1 MKGFAFALRRVLM
14 GAVISIMLFLKLT
27 PVHAIEPSPFNDP
40 GTLIAVRGG
49 NLPSLFEPSGS
60 LWHSRLQRVLI
71 VDDGGQLAMMDSGGG
86 NVVTWQLGN
95 GDLEGTCLADSESD
109 FVYIG
114 VEQNPISILEFNLT
128 TGQVTRVF
136 DLEPWLS
143 GYGNEGL
150 EGLTFIPNNGDAEG
164 GRFYVGIQATGEI
177 FIFSLPILSSFT
189 DNAVTF
195 IENFTPENQM
205 QDLSGLYY
213 CLRNDILYGI
223 YDSFNV
229 LVAMDTD
236 GTSVKEW
243 QLPGN
248 DQEGFA
254 IGDDGLAYVAEDVD
268 EVWRYQFTRLPE
280 ANAGADRMVTDSDS
294 DGIYSYT
301 FDGSNSIDALEY
313 RWFESGLLIGT
324 GVNPIVDLTVGTHV
338 ISLFVMN
345 ADTATDEDGITVTV
359 QSATAVDGS
368 SSGGGGG
375 GGCFIDTTAYGFRR
389 AK

>member
-1 MKGFAFALRRVLM
+1 
-14 GAVISIMLFLKLT
+14 
-27 PVHAIEPSPFNDP
+27 
-40 GTLIAVRGG
+40 
-49 NLPSLFEPSGS
+49 
-60 LWHSRLQRVLI
+60 
-71 VDDGGQLAMMDSGGG
+71 
-86 NVVTWQLGN
+86 
-95 GDLEGTCLADSESD
+95 
-109 FVYIG
+109 
-114 VEQNPISILEFNLT
+114 
-128 TGQVTRVF
+128 
-136 DLEPWLS
+136 
-143 GYGNEGL
+143 
-150 EGLTFIPNNGDAEG
+150 
-164 GRFYVGIQATGEI
+164 
-177 FIFSLPILSSFT
+177 
-189 DNAVTF
+189 
-195 IENFTPENQM
+195 M

-280 ANAGADRMVTDSDS
+280 ANAGADRMVTDSDR

-301 FDGSNSIDALEY
+301 FDGSSSIDALEY

-324 GVNPIVDLTVGTHV
+324 GVNPIVDLTVGTHA

-375 GGCFIDTTAYGFRR
+375 GGCFIDTTTAYGFRR

>member
-1 MKGFAFALRRVLM
+1 MEGSAFALRRVLM
-14 GAVISIMLFLKLT
+14 GVVISIMLPLT
-27 PVHAIEPSPFNDP
+27 FTPGHAIEPSPFNDP

-49 NLPSLFEPSGS
+49 NLPSLFEPSGI

-71 VDDGGQLAMMDSGGG
+71 VDDGGQLAMMDSEGE

-95 GDLEGTCLADSESD
+95 ADLEGISLADTESD
-109 FVYIG
+109 CVYVG
-114 VEQNPISILEFNLT
+114 VEQNPISIQEFNLT
-128 TGQVTRVF
+128 KGQVTRMF

-150 EGLTFIPNNGDAEG
+150 EALTFIPDTKDAEG

-189 DNAVTF
+189 DNTVTF
-195 IENFTPENQM
+195 VENFTPENQM
-205 QDLSGLYY
+205 WDLSGLYY

-229 LVAMDTD
+229 LVAMNTD
-236 GTSVKEW
+236 GTSLTEW

-254 IGDDGLAYVAEDVD
+254 IGDNGLVYVAEDVD
-268 EVWRYQFTRLPE
+268 EVWRYQFAHLPE
-280 ANAGADRMVTDSDS
+280 ANAGADRVVTDSDG

-301 FDGSNSIDALEY
+301 FDGSGSTDALKY
-313 RWFESGLLIGT
+313 RWFENGLLIGT
-324 GVNPIVDLTVGTHV
+324 GVSPVADLTVGTHT

-345 ADTATDEDGITVTV
+345 EDTATAEDNITVTV
-359 QSATAVDGS
+359 ETATTVYSS

-375 GGCFIDTTAYGFRR
+375 CFIYTTAYGLPR

>member
-1 MKGFAFALRRVLM
+1 
-14 GAVISIMLFLKLT
+14 
-27 PVHAIEPSPFNDP
+27 
-40 GTLIAVRGG
+40 
-49 NLPSLFEPSGS
+49 
-60 LWHSRLQRVLI
+60 
-71 VDDGGQLAMMDSGGG
+71 
-86 NVVTWQLGN
+86 
-95 GDLEGTCLADSESD
+95 
-109 FVYIG
+109 
-114 VEQNPISILEFNLT
+114 
-128 TGQVTRVF
+128 VTRVF

-150 EGLTFIPNNGDAEG
+150 EGLTFIPNNEDAEG

-189 DNAVTF
+189 DNTVTF
-195 IENFTPENQM
+195 VENFTPENQM

-223 YDSFNV
+223 YDSFNL
-229 LVAMDTD
+229 LVAMNTD

-254 IGDDGLAYVAEDVD
+254 IGDNGLVYVAEDVD
-268 EVWRYQFTRLPE
+268 EVWRYQFARLPK
-280 ANAGADRMVTDSDS
+280 ANAGADRMVTDSDG

-301 FDGSNSIDALEY
+301 FDGSGSVDALEY

-324 GVNPIVDLTVGTHV
+324 GVSPIVDLTVGTHV
-338 ISLFVMN
+338 ISLFVIN
-345 ADTATDEDGITVTV
+345 TDTATDEDNITVTV
-359 QSATAVDGS
+359 QSATTVDSS

-375 GGCFIDTTAYGFRR
+375 GGCFIDTTAYGFSGV
-389 AK
+389 K

>member
-1 MKGFAFALRRVLM
+1 MKGSAFALRRVLM
-14 GAVISIMLFLKLT
+14 GVVISIMLPLTLT
-27 PVHAIEPSPFNDP
+27 PGHAIEPSPFNDP

-71 VDDGGQLAMMDSGGG
+71 VDDGGQLAMMDSEGE
-86 NVVTWQLGN
+86 NVVIWQLGN
-95 GDLEGTCLADSESD
+95 SDLEGICLADSESD

-114 VEQNPISILEFNLT
+114 VEQNPISIQEFNLT

-150 EGLTFIPNNGDAEG
+150 EGLTFISNNGDAEG

-189 DNAVTF
+189 DNTVTF
-195 IENFTPENQM
+195 VGNFTPENQM

-229 LVAMDTD
+229 LVAMNTD
-236 GTSVKEW
+236 GTSLKEW

-254 IGDDGLAYVAEDVD
+254 IGDNGLVYVAEDVD
-268 EVWRYQFTRLPE
+268 EVWRYQFARLPE
-280 ANAGADRMVTDSDS
+280 ANAGEDCIVTDSDG

-301 FDGSNSIDALEY
+301 FDGSGSIDALEY
-313 RWFESGLLIGT
+313 RWF
-324 GVNPIVDLTVGTHV
+324 
-338 ISLFVMN
+338 
-345 ADTATDEDGITVTV
+345 
-359 QSATAVDGS
+359 
-368 SSGGGGG
+368 
-375 GGCFIDTTAYGFRR
+375 
-389 AK
+389 

>member
-1 MKGFAFALRRVLM
+1 MMGFAFALRRVFM
-14 GAVISIMLFLKLT
+14 GAVISIMLSLT
-27 PVHAIEPSPFNDP
+27 FTPGHAIEPSPFNDP

-49 NLPSLFEPSGS
+49 NLPSPFEPSGS

-71 VDDGGQLAMMDSGGG
+71 VDDGGQLAMMDSEGE

-95 GDLEGTCLADSESD
+95 GDLEGICLADSESD

-150 EGLTFIPNNGDAEG
+150 EGLTFVPNNEDAEG

-229 LVAMDTD
+229 LVAMDAD

-254 IGDDGLAYVAEDVD
+254 IGDDGLVYVAEDVD

-280 ANAGADRMVTDSDS
+280 ANAGADRMVTDRDG

-301 FDGSNSIDALEY
+301 FDGSGSTDALKY

-324 GVNPIVDLTVGTHV
+324 GVSPIVDLTVGTHA
-338 ISLFVMN
+338 IYLFVMN
-345 ADTATDEDGITVTV
+345 EYTATAEDNITVTV
-359 QSATAVDGS
+359 RAANTVNSS
-368 SSGGGGG
+368 SSGG
-375 GGCFIDTTAYGFRR
+375 CFIYTTAYGLLG